1 MHNLAES
8 YKALTLY
15 SPISLTASDTGTG
28 IDVEKYEDDA
38 VVVLTTGAQAGS
50 TETTDVVV
58 EGSEDGTNYDTA
70 TPLATFTQFTGTGG
84 DNKVAAQRVNLFG
97 IKKIRLK
104 VTKSSTG
111 AGLIGAAVL
120 VRDRI
125 GGASVNSATLA

>member
-1 MHNLAES
+1 MHNIAES

-15 SPISLTASDTGTG
+15 SPVSLTASDTGTG

-38 VVVLTTGAQAGS
+38 IVVLTTGAQAGT

-58 EGSEDGTNYDTA
+58 EGSEDGTNYDTD
-70 TPLATFTQFTGTGG
+70 TPLATFTQFTGSNG